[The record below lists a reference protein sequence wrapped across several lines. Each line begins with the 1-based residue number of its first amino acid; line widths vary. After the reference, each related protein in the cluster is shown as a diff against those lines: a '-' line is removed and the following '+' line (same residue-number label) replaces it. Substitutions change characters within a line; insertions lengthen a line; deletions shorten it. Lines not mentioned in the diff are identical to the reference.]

1 MSRRWINLLSIPFL
15 FFSTGLPLL
24 MLRHNCHPKTVQK
37 ILLWTPVVPLV
48 IVQVALR
55 AIVLT
60 TLISDSAD
68 RVWAVCEALEGWSL
82 LLQVVVFIFMDAM
95 TAPAPKLRIIF
106 AVVLVMRFV
115 ESFGKR
121 TLYIYPPEQLGLL
134 PHAGGYL
141 SGLGTSSRQS
151 FVRSIDWTVLAMLGS
166 SIISVLLYPREL
178 AVVRSYAL
186 ITWVVS
192 PTATCVLTCLL
203 YLLSRRTTD
212 LCLLARCGC
221 AAMSSPTSTGATTT
235 FAAWPCARISAT
247 TSSLTL

>member
-1 MSRRWINLLSIPFL
+1 
-15 FFSTGLPLL
+15 
-24 MLRHNCHPKTVQK
+24 
-37 ILLWTPVVPLV
+37 
-48 IVQVALR
+48 
-55 AIVLT
+55 
-60 TLISDSAD
+60 
-68 RVWAVCEALEGWSL
+68 
-82 LLQVVVFIFMDAM
+82 MDAM

-178 AVVRSYAL
+178 AVVRSYTL
-186 ITWVVS
+186 TRVVS
-192 PTATCVLTCLL
+192 PAATCVLTCLL
-203 YLLSRRTTD
+203 LLLDSTLTFTCLPGTAALRCPLLSQ
-212 LCLLARCGC
+212 LARPLH
-221 AAMSSPTSTGATTT
+221 SPHGR
-235 FAAWPCARISAT
+235 ARASARPRAR
-247 TSSLTL
+247 

>member
-1 MSRRWINLLSIPFL
+1 
-15 FFSTGLPLL
+15 
-24 MLRHNCHPKTVQK
+24 
-37 ILLWTPVVPLV
+37 
-48 IVQVALR
+48 
-55 AIVLT
+55 
-60 TLISDSAD
+60 
-68 RVWAVCEALEGWSL
+68 
-82 LLQVVVFIFMDAM
+82 MDAM

-134 PHAGGYL
+134 PQEGYL

-178 AVVRSYAL
+178 AVVRSHAF
-186 ITWVVS
+186 TPWVS
-192 PTATCVLTCLL
+192 PTSTCVLACALPHLTCLL
-203 YLLSRRTTD
+203 YTCLLDSIYIYV
-212 LCLLARCGC
+212 LARCGC
-221 AAMSSPTSTGATTT
+221 AAMSSPTLTGATTT
-235 FAAWPCARISAT
+235 FAAWPCVRIVAT

>member
-1 MSRRWINLLSIPFL
+1 
-15 FFSTGLPLL
+15 
-24 MLRHNCHPKTVQK
+24 
-37 ILLWTPVVPLV
+37 
-48 IVQVALR
+48 
-55 AIVLT
+55 
-60 TLISDSAD
+60 
-68 RVWAVCEALEGWSL
+68 
-82 LLQVVVFIFMDAM
+82 MDAM

-186 ITWVVS
+186 TRVVS
-192 PTATCVLTCLL
+192 PPPLACLL
-203 YLLSRRTTD
+203 VYSYYLLTRFYSD
-212 LCLLARCGC
+212 FHLLARCGC
-221 AAMSSPTSTGATTT
+221 AAMSSPISTGATTT

-247 TSSLTL
+247 TSSVTL

>member
-1 MSRRWINLLSIPFL
+1 
-15 FFSTGLPLL
+15 
-24 MLRHNCHPKTVQK
+24 
-37 ILLWTPVVPLV
+37 
-48 IVQVALR
+48 
-55 AIVLT
+55 
-60 TLISDSAD
+60 
-68 RVWAVCEALEGWSL
+68 
-82 LLQVVVFIFMDAM
+82 MDAM

-115 ESFGKR
+115 ESFAKR

-178 AVVRSYAL
+178 AVVRPYAL
-186 ITWVVS
+186 IYLGSIPYRHLRAYLFT
-192 PTATCVLTCLL
+192 LL
-203 YLLSRRTTD
+203 LLSRRTTD
-212 LCLLARCGC
+212 LYLLARCGC

-235 FAAWPCARISAT
+235 FAAWPCARIGAT

>member
-1 MSRRWINLLSIPFL
+1 
-15 FFSTGLPLL
+15 
-24 MLRHNCHPKTVQK
+24 
-37 ILLWTPVVPLV
+37 
-48 IVQVALR
+48 
-55 AIVLT
+55 
-60 TLISDSAD
+60 
-68 RVWAVCEALEGWSL
+68 
-82 LLQVVVFIFMDAM
+82 MDAM

-121 TLYIYPPEQLGLL
+121 TLYIYPPEQLGLM

-178 AVVRSYAL
+178 AVVRSYTL
-186 ITWVVS
+186 TRVVS

-203 YLLSRRTTD
+203 L
-212 LCLLARCGC
+212 LLAY
-221 AAMSSPTSTGATTT
+221 S
-235 FAAWPCARISAT
+235 I
-247 TSSLTL
+247 LL